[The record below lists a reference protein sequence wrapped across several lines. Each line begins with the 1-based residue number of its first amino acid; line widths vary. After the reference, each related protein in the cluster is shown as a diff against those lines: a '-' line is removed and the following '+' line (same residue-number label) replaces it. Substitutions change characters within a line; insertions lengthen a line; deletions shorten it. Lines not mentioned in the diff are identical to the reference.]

1 MWNKLDRVWQL
12 CFEQAWTSYCANSVP
27 IGAVLTGKS
36 GTIISKGRNRS
47 YETSGEDKTLF
58 GNPLSHAEMNSLI
71 VIDYPNTDINGS
83 TLFVTL
89 EPCLLCMS
97 AIYMY
102 GVQNVV
108 YGAVDPNAGSS
119 NILGKTPFLSEKKIK
134 ISKEK
139 NTAIERI
146 SFILLVDFY
155 LRLNQKKSTE
165 YLKKWKQKT
174 PEYVMLGKQA
184 YDEDI
189 LLNLK
194 ASGKDTKYTVNTIA
208 KRFF

>member
-1 MWNKLDRVWQL
+1 M
-12 CFEQAWTSYCANSVP
+12 
-27 IGAVLTGKS
+27 
-36 GTIISKGRNRS
+36 
-47 YETSGEDKTLF
+47 
-58 GNPLSHAEMNSLI
+58 
-71 VIDYPNTDINGS
+71 
-83 TLFVTL
+83 
-89 EPCLLCMS
+89 
-97 AIYMY
+97 
-102 GVQNVV
+102 
-108 YGAVDPNAGSS
+108 
-119 NILGKTPFLSEKKIK
+119 NILKSSLLTFS
-134 ISKEK
+134 
-139 NTAIERI
+139 IERI